1 MSRRIFCVDFIRN
14 TKIIRSLFLTQL
26 QINQIQCAVYVL
38 RVLELIRQAFL
49 VVIYYLWTRA
59 SNERLLEDAVELLIR
74 RPLRIQHPDVLDTLT
89 VVRESLI
96 GVVGVRERLAA
107 VFVLAEI
114 IDDLILT
121 QVRQKVLLVRHDRVV
136 DL

>member
-74 RPLRIQHPDVLDTLT
+74 RPLRIQHPDVLDALT